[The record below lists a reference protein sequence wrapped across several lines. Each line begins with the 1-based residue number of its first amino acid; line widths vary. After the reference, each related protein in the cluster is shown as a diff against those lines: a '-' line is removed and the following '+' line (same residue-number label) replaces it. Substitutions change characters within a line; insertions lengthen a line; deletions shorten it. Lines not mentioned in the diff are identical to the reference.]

1 MIAELPCFKPDTEY
15 DLHSFV
21 IAQNW
26 NRKTCN
32 ATPSVIEWK
41 FSQSESIEHFET
53 WIETENKTGN
63 IITLEEGD
71 ILKHYWNPTPD
82 PNEAYHEKP
91 DDSGNFWGFLCLGL
105 FLGLPLVFIIGFF
118 VWYFLSDPTLI
129 IPNEQRTER
138 GLNCDG

>member
-21 IAQNW
+21 I
-26 NRKTCN
+26 
-32 ATPSVIEWK
+32 
-41 FSQSESIEHFET
+41 
-53 WIETENKTGN
+53 
-63 IITLEEGD
+63 
-71 ILKHYWNPTPD
+71 
-82 PNEAYHEKP
+82 